1 MKNSLK
7 SDAVQRIITKKEIT
21 KAQIER
27 GAGLLKSVNVVINVL
42 YALLIFQVFL
52 ILPRPDDPELKY
64 HSLGQIYSENIDQ
77 LLVIIVGLILIIMY
91 WIQFNRQ
98 LGNLVRS
105 SPIHAA
111 LSILQMFFLMLYLYF
126 VRFDM
131 EFDGMKL
138 ALQMESIF
146 LALAGFLG
154 AFNWRYARDRKLT
167 SDQIDDDEEIGLFY
181 SLLPEPLAS
190 LFTLPFASFGPGI
203 WTLSFLSIIPIG
215 YVLKIM
221 RKRLEAK
228 RTDSLNQ

>member
-1 MKNSLK
+1 MQLLK
-7 SDAVQRIITKKEIT
+7 KTDPT

-27 GAGLLKSVNVVINVL
+27 GVGLLNSVNIVINVI

-64 HSLGQIYSENIDQ
+64 HTLGQIYSENIMQ
-77 LLVIIVGLILIIMY
+77 VLVIVIGLILVIMY

-111 LSILQMFFLMLYLYF
+111 LSVLQMFCLMIYLYF

-146 LALAGFLG
+146 LALAGFIG
-154 AFNWRYARDRKLT
+154 AFSWRYARNQKLT
-167 SDQIDDDEEIGLFY
+167 SNNIDNDEELSIFY

-203 WTLSFLSIIPIG
+203 WTLSFLIIIPIG
-215 YVLKIM
+215 YVLKLM
-221 RKRLEAK
+221 RKRIEAK
-228 RTDSLNQ
+228 QTDSKSE

>member
-1 MKNSLK
+1 MPALK
-7 SDAVQRIITKKEIT
+7 KTEPT

-27 GAGLLKSVNVVINVL
+27 GVGLLNSIRVVINVL
-42 YALLIFQVFL
+42 YALLVFQVFL

-64 HSLGQIYSENIDQ
+64 HTLGQIYSENIMQ
-77 LLVIIVGLILIIMY
+77 IVVIVVGLILIIMY

-105 SPIHAA
+105 SPTHAS
-111 LSILQMFFLMLYLYF
+111 LSIIQMFILMLYLYF

-154 AFNWRYARDRKLT
+154 AFNWYYAKENKLL
-167 SDQIDDDEEIGLFY
+167 SEEVSNDEELSVFY
-181 SLLPEPLAS
+181 SLFPEPLAS

-203 WTLSFLSIIPIG
+203 WTISFLSIIPIG
-215 YVLKIM
+215 FVLKLI

-228 RTDSLNQ
+228 RVDSEGK

>member
-1 MKNSLK
+1 MQL
-7 SDAVQRIITKKEIT
+7 IKKTEPT

-27 GAGLLKSVNVVINVL
+27 GVGLLNSVLIVINIL

-52 ILPRPDDPELKY
+52 ILPRPGDPELEY
-64 HSLGQIYSENIDQ
+64 NTLGQIYSENLTQI
-77 LLVIIVGLILIIMY
+77 LVIVVGLILIVMY

-105 SPIHAA
+105 SPIHAT
-111 LSILQMFFLMLYLYF
+111 ITVVQMVCLMLYLYF

-131 EFDGMKL
+131 EYDGMQL

-154 AFNWRYARDRKLT
+154 AFNWWYARRNKLT
-167 SDQIDDDEEIGLFY
+167 SEQIDDNEEVSVFY

-190 LFTLPFASFGPGI
+190 LFTLPFASFGPTI
-203 WTLSFLSIIPIG
+203 WTISFLSIIPIG
-215 YVLKIM
+215 YILKLV
-221 RKRLEAK
+221 RKK
-228 RTDSLNQ
+228 YNTN

>member
-1 MKNSLK
+1 MQLS
-7 SDAVQRIITKKEIT
+7 KKTEPS

-27 GAGLLKSVNVVINVL
+27 GVGLLSSVRVVINVL

-52 ILPRPDDPELKY
+52 ILPRPDDPDLKY
-64 HSLGQIYSENIDQ
+64 HTLGQIYSENLNQ
-77 LLVIIVGLILIIMY
+77 LLVIVVGLILIIMY

-105 SPIHAA
+105 SPMHAS
-111 LSILQMFFLMLYLYF
+111 LSIVQMVCLMLYLYF

-131 EFDGMKL
+131 EFDGLKL

-146 LALAGFLG
+146 LALAGFIG
-154 AFNWRYARDRKLT
+154 AFNWRYARKNKLT
-167 SDQIDDDEEIGLFY
+167 SDQIDHDEEISIFY

-203 WTLSFLSIIPIG
+203 WTISFLVIIPIS
-215 YVLKIM
+215 YVLKLM
-221 RKRLEAK
+221 RRRIEEKQADLKSE
-228 RTDSLNQ
+228 

>member
-1 MKNSLK
+1 MQLLK
-7 SDAVQRIITKKEIT
+7 ETEPT

-27 GAGLLKSVNVVINVL
+27 GVGLLNSINIVINVL
-42 YALLIFQVFL
+42 YALMIFQVFL

-64 HSLGQIYSENIDQ
+64 HSLGQIYAENVNQI
-77 LLVIIVGLILIIMY
+77 LVIVVGLILVIMY

-111 LSILQMFFLMLYLYF
+111 LSVLQMFCLMIYLYF

-146 LALAGFLG
+146 LALAGFIG
-154 AFNWRYARDRKLT
+154 AFSWRYARNKKLT
-167 SDQIDDDEEIGLFY
+167 SDNIDNDEELSIFY

-190 LFTLPFASFGPGI
+190 LFTLPFAAFGPGI
-203 WTLSFLSIIPIG
+203 WTLSFLIIIPIG

-221 RKRLEAK
+221 RKRIAAK
-228 RTDSLNQ
+228 QTDSKSE

>member
-1 MKNSLK
+1 MQILK
-7 SDAVQRIITKKEIT
+7 KTETT

-27 GAGLLKSVNVVINVL
+27 GIGLLNSIRVVINVL
-42 YALLIFQVFL
+42 YALMIFQVFL

-64 HSLGQIYSENIDQ
+64 HTLGQIYSENLNQI
-77 LLVIIVGLILIIMY
+77 LVIIVGLILIIMY

-105 SPIHAA
+105 SPSHAS
-111 LSILQMFFLMLYLYF
+111 LSVVQMICLMLYLYF

-146 LALAGFLG
+146 LALAGFIG
-154 AFNWRYARDRKLT
+154 AFNWRYARKNKLT
-167 SDQIDDDEEIGLFY
+167 SDQINDDEEMSLFY

-190 LFTLPFASFGPGI
+190 LFTLPFAALGPTY
-203 WTLSFLSIIPIG
+203 WTIAFLSIIPIG
-215 YVLKIM
+215 YILKLV
-221 RKRLEAK
+221 RKKYENKKEDDA
-228 RTDSLNQ
+228 